1 MTDSVKTKSPQNP
14 SPKLSPGQK
23 DVLEAVAKCRLIKS
37 ASDRELFALAL
48 QGGPIGKTAE
58 SELVMHRGYD
68 FDEVDSYV
76 NG

>member
-1 MTDSVKTKSPQNP
+1 MTNR
-14 SPKLSPGQK
+14 SPKLSAQIK
-23 DVLEAVAKCRLIKS
+23 ESIERTNAQTIVVKS
-37 ASDRELFALAL
+37 ASNSELLDMALK
-48 QGGPIGKTAE
+48 GGPIGKLAQ